1 MVDPVTRIHKAPR
14 LLQADGLLRAGAGF
28 VYLPPIEHKA
38 PLFYGFIPD
47 GRIWIPIDSEA
58 S

>member
-1 MVDPVTRIHKAPR
+1 MTQIHKAAR
-14 LLQADGLLRAGAGF
+14 LVQAGAGL

-38 PLFYGFIPD
+38 PLFYGFVPD